1 MLFVILGRWRRI
13 LEKSHMSLKSFRIT
27 NNKAVQL
34 AECVDV
40 PRVMIIS
47 GPNGVGKSTLLSA
60 LRNSSDAVVV
70 EGVTKI
76 LYQGPHRASRRTQ
89 VRRASLGGGLYSLLE
104 ALAQTDV
111 ASLEGLNIPN
121 RSRSADHVDEFG
133 STIKH
138 GLGKIEN
145 QRQTATTSF
154 VDAQRANGATSIS
167 TEALVDV
174 YAPIRT
180 FTEYLLPHL
189 KFDRIDFS
197 NEDSIRCVWKR
208 NDKGGE
214 VELDIDDFSSGEK
227 SIMTL
232 FLPLLEANIHELLS
246 KYASGIQTPVSPK
259 QDRVFIVDEPELHL
273 HPELQ
278 ARILS
283 YLREVAQAGGTQFI
297 LATHSPTILDQAFDD
312 ELYFLRMRDDVGSN
326 QLIKVASNIEKLE
339 ALKELAGT
347 AFNIT
352 TGRSIICIEGA
363 KFSKDRPTDHQLLQ
377 LLYPKS
383 SAYTLVPI
391 GGKGEVINTVHK
403 LREELAHTS
412 FGIQVFGIVDADQSD
427 IDSTKGVHKLPVCMI
442 ENLLLVPDAI
452 SQYLASLG
460 ISKSAEDID
469 AELRSVAQSRR
480 SEEVR
485 LRTQRQFKTATLRPS
500 GSSVEEIKNSYA
512 QFTIKH
518 GTPPTEAEI
527 GQVIERASQAVDD
540 IISEQKELLYFS
552 GKEILKMLFAK
563 YAAHIQ
569 VDYKTFCYELA
580 KVIAGNGYVDG
591 LLNPLFTS
599 LR

>member
-1 MLFVILGRWRRI
+1 
-13 LEKSHMSLKSFRIT
+13 MSLKSFRIAS
-27 NNKAVQL
+27 NKAILL
-34 AECVDV
+34 AECSDV

-60 LRNSSDAVVV
+60 LRTPSDMVVV
-70 EGVTKI
+70 DGNTKI

-89 VRRASLGGGLYSLLE
+89 VRRSSLGGGLYSLLE
-104 ALAQTDV
+104 ALAQSDV

-145 QRQTATTSF
+145 QRQTATTNF
-154 VDAQRANGATSIS
+154 VDAERNSGAKSIS

-174 YAPIRT
+174 YDPIRT

-208 NDKGGE
+208 KDKGGE

-232 FLPLLEANIHELLS
+232 FLPLLETSIHKLLS
-246 KYASGIQTPVSPK
+246 KYAAGIETPATVE

-283 YLREVAQAGGTQFI
+283 YLREVTQKENTQFI

-312 ELYFLRMRDDVGSN
+312 ELYFLRMRDEAGGN
-326 QLIKVASNIEKLE
+326 QLIKVASNIERLE
-339 ALKELAGT
+339 ALKELTGT

-352 TGRSIICIEGA
+352 TGRSIICIEGV

-377 LLYPKS
+377 LLYPRS
-383 SAYTLVPI
+383 SAYTLIPI
-391 GGKGEVINTVHK
+391 GGKNEVINTVQK
-403 LREELAHTS
+403 LREELAHKS
-412 FGIQVFGIVDADQSD
+412 FGIEVFGLVDADQTDVDPS
-427 IDSTKGVHKLPVCMI
+427 KGVHRLPVCMI
-442 ENLLLVPDAI
+442 ENLLLMPDAI
-452 SQYLASLG
+452 SEYLVSLS
-460 ISKSAEDID
+460 IAKTAEEID
-469 AELRSVAQSRR
+469 SELRSIGHARKD
-480 SEEVR
+480 EEVR
-485 LRTQRQFKTATLRPS
+485 LRTQRHFKSATLRPS
-500 GSSVEEIKNSYA
+500 GSSPEEIKKYYTDFA
-512 QFTIKH
+512 AKY
-518 GTPPTEAEI
+518 GTPPTEERI
-527 GQVIERASQAVDD
+527 GEVIALALQDVDK
-540 IISEQKELLYFS
+540 ILLEQKELLHFS
-552 GKEILKMLFAK
+552 GKEILKAFFANHEIE
-563 YAAHIQ
+563 AS
-569 VDYKTFCYELA
+569 VDYKTFCYEIA
-580 KVIAGNGYVDG
+580 KIIADKGLIGN
-591 LLNPLFTS
+591 LMNPLFDS
-599 LR
+599 LH